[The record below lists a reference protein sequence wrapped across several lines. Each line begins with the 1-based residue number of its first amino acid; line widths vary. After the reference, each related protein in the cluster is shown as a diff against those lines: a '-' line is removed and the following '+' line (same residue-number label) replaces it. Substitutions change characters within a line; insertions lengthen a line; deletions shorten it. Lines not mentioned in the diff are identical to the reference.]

1 MTWRKNKMMT
11 LNQFSDRYPAIYQN
25 APLGFFS
32 VYKKME
38 LTKEEWIDLME
49 SFRKLT
55 VLEKMA
61 LMK

>member
-1 MTWRKNKMMT
+1 MMT

-38 LTKEEWIDLME
+38 LTKEEWVDLME

>member
-1 MTWRKNKMMT
+1 MTLHKNKIMT
-11 LNQFSDRYPAIYQN
+11 LNQFSDRYPTIYQG

-32 VYKKME
+32 VYKKEE
-38 LTKEEWIDLME
+38 LTKDEWIELME

-55 VLEKMA
+55 VLEKID